1 MKVSNIEELQSTTDG
16 KPYWLI
22 SFEGKKMGF
31 TDWDKPTYGE
41 GDELPFELELVKPE
55 DKKKK
60 WYWKK
65 KGVAAKS
72 TPVKTEQSK
81 QTKSYTA
88 DPQKIESIELQNNKN
103 NAVNLYCQVTEK
115 GTPFDAELLGK
126 LFRACHALGA
136 DVVKVAKTDY
146 GAVEK

>member
-31 TDWDKPTYGE
+31 TDWDKPTYGV

-55 DKKKK
+55 GKK

-65 KGVAAKS
+65 KGVAATS
-72 TPVKTEQSK
+72 TPVKTAQSK
-81 QTKSYTA
+81 QSKSYSA
-88 DPQKIESIELQNNKN
+88 DPQKIESIEMQNNKN
-103 NAVNLYCQVTEK
+103 NAVELYCQVTEK
-115 GTPFDAELLGK
+115 GTPFDADLLGK

-136 DVVKVAKTDY
+136 DVVKVAKEKY
-146 GAVEK
+146 GAVEE